1 MRVAICHDY
10 LTQRGGA
17 ERVVLAMARAFPS
30 APVYTSLYNPA
41 TTFTEFRDI
50 DVRPLWLNRLPPL
63 RAWHRLALPLLAP
76 AFGHETIHADV
87 VLCSSSG
94 WAHGIHCTGRKI
106 VYCHTPAR
114 WLYDSD
120 RYLGGRHGV
129 AWIALALTRPYL
141 LRWDR
146 GSAMDANRYLANSTV
161 VRERV
166 RAAYGIEA
174 SVLPAP
180 PGMHPSAPQ
189 LPVERLEPHFFLCVA
204 RFLRYKNVDA
214 VLRAF
219 SGLPGYAAVVV
230 GTGPLAAE
238 LRAMAPENVRFLGAV
253 SDEQLRW
260 LYAHCTALVAASHED
275 YGLTPLEA
283 ALFGK
288 PSVVL
293 RQGGFVD
300 TVEEG
305 TTGVFFDSPVPRSI
319 RAAVLAAA
327 AREWDEGTL
336 RSHAEKFSEA
346 RFAVR
351 LRRVVELEAA
361 A

>member
-1 MRVAICHDY
+1 MRVAIAHDY

-41 TTFTEFRDI
+41 TTFTEFREL
-50 DVRPLWLNRLPPL
+50 DVRPMWLNRLPPL
-63 RAWHRLALPLLAP
+63 RARHRLALPLLAP
-76 AFGHETIHADV
+76 AFGHELVDADV

-94 WAHGIHCTGRKI
+94 WAHGIHCTGRKV

-114 WLYDSD
+114 WLYDGD
-120 RYLGGRHGV
+120 RYLGGKHGP
-129 AWIALALTRPYL
+129 AWAALSLTRPYL
-141 LRWDR
+141 LHWDR
-146 GSAMDANRYLANSTV
+146 RSALGADRYVANSTV
-161 VRERV
+161 VRDRV
-166 RAAYGIEA
+166 RAVYGIDA
-174 SVLPAP
+174 PVIPAP
-180 PGMHPSAPQ
+180 PGM
-189 LPVERLEPHFFLCVA
+189 LPGAAQEPVPRLEPRFFLCVA
-204 RFLRYKNVDA
+204 RLLPYKNLDA
-214 VLRAF
+214 VLQAF
-219 SGLPGYAAVVV
+219 ASLPGHSAVVV
-230 GTGPLAAE
+230 GTGPLAAP
-238 LRAMAPENVRFLGAV
+238 LRAMAPRNVRFLGAV

-288 PSVVL
+288 PAVVL
-293 RQGGFVD
+293 RQGGFID

-305 TTGVFFDSPVPRSI
+305 TTGIFFDRPVPRLI
-319 RAAVLAAA
+319 RAAVRVAAGHA
-327 AREWDEGTL
+327 WDEEAL
-336 RSHAEKFSEA
+336 RAHAERFSEA
-346 RFAVR
+346 RFAAR